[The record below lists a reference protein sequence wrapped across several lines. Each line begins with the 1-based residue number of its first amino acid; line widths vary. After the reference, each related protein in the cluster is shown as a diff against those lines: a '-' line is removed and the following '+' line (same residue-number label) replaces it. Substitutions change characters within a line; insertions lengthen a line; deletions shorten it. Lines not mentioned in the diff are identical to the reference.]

1 MPADRLLA
9 YYRIMARN
17 NAWSNHRLLRA
28 CAALPPDEFTA
39 PRVSFFPSLA
49 LTLNHLL
56 LVDQYYLDA
65 LTGRPRAYQDLAMPY
80 ATVAALQTGQSASD
94 RRLLAFCDGLS
105 DEQLD
110 VAAQLVR
117 DTGVLEECTERILAH
132 LFLHQ
137 IHHRGQAHAML
148 AGTAVPPP
156 QLDEFLLATDAP
168 LRAADLAALGFN
180 EAQIWRSR

>member
-1 MPADRLLA
+1 MPDDRLLA
-9 YYRIMARN
+9 YYRTMARN
-17 NAWSNHRLLRA
+17 NAWSNHRVLHA
-28 CAALPPDEFTA
+28 CAALSPDAFTA

-65 LTGRPRAYQDLAMPY
+65 LTGRPRAYQDLPMPY
-80 ATVAALQTGQSASD
+80 ATVAELQTEQAASD
-94 RRLLAFCDGLS
+94 RRLVAFCDGLS

-110 VAAQLVR
+110 VVVQLVR
-117 DTGVLEECTERILAH
+117 DTGVLEERTERVLAH
-132 LFLHQ
+132 LFVHQ

-148 AGTAVPPP
+148 AGTAVPAP

-168 LRAADLAALGFN
+168 LRAADFTALGFS
-180 EAQIWRSR
+180 EAQIWPRR